1 VLASP
6 LMGLN
11 SVPDSKSESRKAT
24 ALEEEWNRILKK
36 SYSSKELI
44 IANYDEKSGRFSN
57 YSF

>member
-1 VLASP
+1 
-6 LMGLN
+6 MGLN
-11 SVPDSKSESRKAT
+11 NVPDSKSESRKAT

-36 SYSSKELI
+36 AIPQKSKLI